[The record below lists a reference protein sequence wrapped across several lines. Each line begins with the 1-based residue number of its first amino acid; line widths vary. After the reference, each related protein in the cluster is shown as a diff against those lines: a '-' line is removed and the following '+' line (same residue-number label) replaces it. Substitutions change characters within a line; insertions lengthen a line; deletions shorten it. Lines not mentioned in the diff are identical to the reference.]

1 MANTIIGAT
10 IVIDGEIS
18 SDEDLVV
25 HGTIKGRVVSQKDL
39 YVEQSGAI
47 EADVETKNIEIGGQ
61 VTGHIAARQKV
72 EILTG
77 GRAHGDVRAQRILIA
92 DGAVFKGNVD
102 MGV

>member
-1 MANTIIGAT
+1 MANTIVGST

-25 HGTIKGRVVSQKDL
+25 HGMIKGRIVLHENL
-39 YVEQSGAI
+39 YVEQSGVI
-47 EADVETKNIEIGGQ
+47 EADVETKNIEISGQ
-61 VTGHIAARQKV
+61 VTGHIVARQKV

-77 GRAHGDVRAQRILIA
+77 GRALGDVRAQRILIA